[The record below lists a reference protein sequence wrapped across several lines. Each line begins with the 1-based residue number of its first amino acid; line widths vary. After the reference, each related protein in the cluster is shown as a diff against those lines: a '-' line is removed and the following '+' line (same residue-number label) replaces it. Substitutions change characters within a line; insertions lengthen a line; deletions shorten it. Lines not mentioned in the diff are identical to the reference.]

1 MDELIAKYL
10 AGEASQE
17 ESAQVLAWQKQS
29 EENRLY
35 VEHFN
40 RIFTHAPAVSELQ
53 EFDTDAAWLRVK
65 SRLSKDARVVQLAP
79 GKNNMSLYWKI
90 AAGLLLTVLA
100 GVYMLRQPL
109 DSGSALVVASHT
121 ETVSDT
127 LPDGSNVFLNR
138 ESTIKYVYNK
148 KADERRVHLKG
159 EAYFDVRHD
168 EKSKFVIDIDG
179 VLIRDI
185 GTAFNVK
192 APEGSNTI
200 EVFVNEGEVMFYT
213 ENDSGLYLRAGARGI
228 YDKLAK
234 KFTIE
239 EPEANVLA
247 YKTRVFNFNN
257 VELAQVVRQ
266 LNAVYTKQI
275 EVSPGL
281 RFCRLTV
288 NFNNEPLEEVVAIIT
303 ETLGLKAIE
312 SNGKIL
318 LDGSGCAQ

>member
-29 EENRLY
+29 DENRLY
-35 VEHFN
+35 VEQFN
-40 RIFTHAPAVSELQ
+40 RIFNHASDLGELQ
-53 EFDTDAAWLRVK
+53 EFDTDAAWLRVR
-65 SRLSKDARVVQLAP
+65 SRLSKDTKVVQLP
-79 GKNNMSLYWKI
+79 PQKNNMSLYWKI

-100 GVYMLRQPL
+100 GVYFLRQPM
-109 DSGSALVVASHT
+109 DSGAALVVASHT

-127 LPDGSNVFLNR
+127 LPDGSNVFLNKQSSIR
-138 ESTIKYVYNK
+138 YVYNK

-159 EAYFDVRHD
+159 EAYFDVKHD

-213 ENDSGLYLRAGARGI
+213 ENDSGLYLRAGARGV
-228 YDKLAK
+228 YDKQVK

-239 EPEANVLA
+239 EPEVNVLA

-266 LNAVYTKQI
+266 LNAVYAKQI
-275 EVSPGL
+275 EFSPSL

-288 NFNNEPLEEVVAIIT
+288 SFNNEPLEEVIAIII

-318 LDGSGCAQ
+318 LDGAGCAQ